1 MSQISRRSLLKKGL
15 FGLAALPLGMGALT
29 SQTFA
34 ATLPPLSE
42 DAPQA
47 KALNY
52 VKEASKASGHPKYQ
66 AGQECDTCMFWKP
79 ENHGCALF
87 PQNSVEAKGW
97 CQSYV
102 KKPS

>member
-29 SQTFA
+29 SQSFA
-34 ATLPPLSE
+34 AALPPLSE

-52 VKEASKASGHPKYQ
+52 VKVASDASGHAKYQ
-66 AGQECDTCMFWKP
+66 AGQVCDNCMFWKP
-79 ENHGCALF
+79 ANNGCALF

-102 KKPS
+102 KKPG